1 MATVPSRSL
10 AEIPRQTSRLR
21 WWVLRLG
28 GLALVAIALVWSW
41 RATEFSLGGLA
52 TGAPAIARFVANMT
66 PPDTTWE
73 ILKIGLKSG
82 LLTLQIALL
91 GTGIGALFA
100 VLLGLLAANNL
111 TPEWVHHPLKI
122 LLAIMRSI
130 PILLLGLIFV
140 GAVGLG
146 GSPGVLAIAIH
157 TIGNLAKLFADECE
171 TAFEGVWEAMDS
183 AGANWSQKVR
193 FAVWPQVAPQ
203 IVSLTLYR
211 FEMNIRE
218 SAVLGFVGCAGIG
231 YYMEIYR
238 RSFNYPRVCT
248 MVLFTMAIVLGVDQ
262 LSVQIRKRIS

>member
-1 MATVPSRSL
+1 M
-10 AEIPRQTSRLR
+10 
-21 WWVLRLG
+21 LRLG

-52 TGAPAIARFVANMT
+52 TGAPAIARFVANMM

-73 ILKIGLKSG
+73 ILVKIGLKSA

-91 GTGIGALFA
+91 GTAIGAAFS

-111 TPEWVHHPLKI
+111 TPEWVHHPLKS

-130 PILLLGLIFV
+130 PVLLLALVFV

-146 GSPGVLAIAIH
+146 PFPGVLAIAIH

-203 IVSLTLYR
+203 IVSLSLYR
-211 FEMNIRE
+211 LEMNIRE
-218 SAVLGFVGCAGIG
+218 SAVLGLVGCAGIG
-231 YYMEIYR
+231 FYIELYR

-248 MVLFTMAIVLGVDQ
+248 MVLITMAIVLGVDQ

>member
-1 MATVPSRSL
+1 M
-10 AEIPRQTSRLR
+10 
-21 WWVLRLG
+21 LRLG

-66 PPDTTWE
+66 PPDTTRK
-73 ILKIGLKSG
+73 ILENGLDSG

-91 GTGIGALFA
+91 GTGIGAVFA

-130 PILLLGLIFV
+130 PVLLLALVFV

-146 GSPGVLAIAIH
+146 PFPGVLAIAIH

-203 IVSLTLYR
+203 IVSLSLYR
-211 FEMNIRE
+211 LEMNIRE
-218 SAVLGFVGCAGIG
+218 SAVIGFVGGAGIG
-231 YYMEIYR
+231 FYIELYR
-238 RSFNYPRVCT
+238 RSFNYTRVCT
-248 MVLFTMAIVLGVDQ
+248 MVLITMAIVLVVDQ